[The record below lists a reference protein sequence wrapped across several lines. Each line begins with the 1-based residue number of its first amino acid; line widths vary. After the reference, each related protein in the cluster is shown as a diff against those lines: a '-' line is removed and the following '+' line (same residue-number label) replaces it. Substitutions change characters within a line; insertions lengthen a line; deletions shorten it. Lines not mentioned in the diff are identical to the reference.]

1 MFFYDFNVLDNFIKN
16 NLIYNLD
23 SEKNNLKK
31 IYNLYN
37 TKKIKLLE
45 TIDNMIQVTDSIK
58 KNKLENFYETNTLLK
73 KSLNNINEI
82 ENFTSKLNEDID
94 YIISLYNQDMQMKLK
109 LAL

>member
-58 KNKLENFYETNTLLK
+58 KNKLENFYE
-73 KSLNNINEI
+73 NNR
-82 ENFTSKLNEDID
+82 
-94 YIISLYNQDMQMKLK
+94 
-109 LAL
+109 